1 MLYLVDDLYS
11 LDAAGWPT
19 GEYWSTSTGLPFLL
33 PPGKQ
38 VDNPERLVDNDL
50 FQAFGRAVLD
60 VLSEARPHF
69 REVEDL
75 DYRFADF
82 AVTYAGSFYL
92 SLLCIGYKA
101 MLLDRWL
108 SHDPEIEKTV
118 IGSPILTASGPGAFQ
133 FGRYNHI
140 FTALAAIL
148 EKGSRY
154 WRSHQSTVGNFRL
167 IQQGTGLRQGLEY
180 PQSNKCKLSV

>member
-140 FTALAAIL
+140 FTALAANLGERVSVL
-148 EKGSRY
+148 EVPP
-154 WRSHQSTVGNFRL
+154 TVGNFSTHSTRYRPSTRFG
-167 IQQGTGLRQGLEY
+167 ISSIEQVQA
-180 PQSNKCKLSV
+180 